1 MKQLLAIWLVPQD
14 NDKEYLQKIVNGL
27 GEKYNAPLFV
37 PHLTIL
43 GDTIIE
49 LEDLKQAIDKS
60 FKNIK
65 PIKIKKTQ
73 ISQSELFFKT
83 VFIEFEEN
91 EILKKVFENLKNNLP
106 EKTDYVFKPHISLL
120 YKIMPEEEK
129 IKIVKNLNIKSE
141 FIIDK
146 VVVNAPKNG
155 DTDFLNIED
164 WQSFYTKILN
174 N

>member
-1 MKQLLAIWLVPQD
+1 MRQLLAVWLVPQD
-14 NDKEYLQKIVNGL
+14 NDKEYLQKIVNDL

-43 GDTIIE
+43 GDTLIE
-49 LEDLKQAIDKS
+49 LKDLKQAIDKA
-60 FKNIK
+60 FENIK
-65 PIKIKKTQ
+65 PITIKKTQ
-73 ISQSELFFKT
+73 ISQSNIFFKT
-83 VFIEFEEN
+83 VFIELEEN
-91 EILKKVFENLKNNLP
+91 EMLASVFENLKNNLP

-155 DTDFLNIED
+155 DTDFLNIEG
-164 WQSFYTKILN
+164 WQSLYVKDLN